1 MTRIPISGSIFARSS
16 TSGSSSSSSSTTQP
30 LPFSRR
36 DSVSCARA
44 ATTFAVSPNAGASS
58 SHHAAGCGL
67 LWTAYV
73 VRTIAAL
80 DKLRDQGTAVPL
92 PGAAAHHGRVVH
104 CIAAP
109 RRHRSCRCVH
119 HSHHSG
125 LAPARANSVHF
136 SSGAWFGFPHEEWL
150 WGRGVLAAK
159 RRHGIPGE
167 SADLGASP
175 TGATELAAA
184 LLRRRERARRGI
196 ARAPVVSGLPAAQAG
211 ADRASAVQHSPGFYR
226 RRRTT

>member
-1 MTRIPISGSIFARSS
+1 VTRIPISGSIFARS
-16 TSGSSSSSSSTTQP
+16 TSSSSSSTSSSSTTQP

-44 ATTFAVSPNAGASS
+44 ATTVAVSPNAGASS

-109 RRHRSCRCVH
+109 RHRSCRCVH
-119 HSHHSG
+119 QPKRNAAG
-125 LAPARANSVHF
+125 ALASPCEF
-136 SSGAWFGFPHEEWL
+136 SALPSGAWFGFPHEEWL
-150 WGRGVLAAK
+150 WGRGSPRSKKTSRNSVGK
-159 RRHGIPGE
+159 RLILEPARPVGHRAGSCP
-167 SADLGASP
+167 
-175 TGATELAAA
+175 ATT
-184 LLRRRERARRGI
+184 
-196 ARAPVVSGLPAAQAG
+196 P
-211 ADRASAVQHSPGFYR
+211 
-226 RRRTT
+226 

>member
-1 MTRIPISGSIFARSS
+1 MTRIPISGSIFARS
-16 TSGSSSSSSSTTQP
+16 TSSSSSSSTSSSSTTQP

-44 ATTFAVSPNAGASS
+44 ATTVAVSPNAGASS

-109 RRHRSCRCVH
+109 RHRSCRCVH
-119 HSHHSG
+119 QQGH
-125 LAPARANSVHF
+125 LQARANSVHF
-136 SSGAWFGFPHEEWL
+136 RLEPG
-150 WGRGVLAAK
+150 LAFHT
-159 RRHGIPGE
+159 RNGCGEGE
-167 SADLGASP
+167 SSQQKDVTKFRGKASDLGASP
-175 TGATELAAA
+175 TGGPPSWQLPCYDAV
-184 LLRRRERARRGI
+184 RGRDV
-196 ARAPVVSGLPAAQAG
+196 A
-211 ADRASAVQHSPGFYR
+211 
-226 RRRTT
+226 

>member
-16 TSGSSSSSSSTTQP
+16 TSGSSTSSSSTTQP

-44 ATTFAVSPNAGASS
+44 ATTVAVSPNAGASS
-58 SHHAAGCGL
+58 SHRAAGCGL

-119 HSHHSG
+119 QQGHLQAVRNFRSPVHFRLEPG
-125 LAPARANSVHF
+125 LAFHTRN
-136 SSGAWFGFPHEEWL
+136 GCGEGE
-150 WGRGVLAAK
+150 VLAAK
-159 RRHGIPGE
+159 RRHEIPWE

-175 TGATELAAA
+175 TGGPPSWQLPCYDAV
-184 LLRRRERARRGI
+184 RGRDV
-196 ARAPVVSGLPAAQAG
+196 A
-211 ADRASAVQHSPGFYR
+211 
-226 RRRTT
+226 

>member
-1 MTRIPISGSIFARSS
+1 MTRIPISGSIFARS
-16 TSGSSSSSSSTTQP
+16 TSSSSNSTSSSSTTQP

-44 ATTFAVSPNAGASS
+44 ATTVAVSPNAGASS

-92 PGAAAHHGRVVH
+92 PGAAPITDALCTALLRLGGTGRVGASTSL
-104 CIAAP
+104 CNAGA
-109 RRHRSCRCVH
+109 
-119 HSHHSG
+119 
-125 LAPARANSVHF
+125 LASPCEF
-136 SSGAWFGFPHEEWL
+136 SALPSGAWFGFPHEEWL

-159 RRHGIPGE
+159 RRHGIPGKRLILE
-167 SADLGASP
+167 PARPVGHRAGSCP
-175 TGATELAAA
+175 ATT
-184 LLRRRERARRGI
+184 
-196 ARAPVVSGLPAAQAG
+196 P
-211 ADRASAVQHSPGFYR
+211 
-226 RRRTT
+226 